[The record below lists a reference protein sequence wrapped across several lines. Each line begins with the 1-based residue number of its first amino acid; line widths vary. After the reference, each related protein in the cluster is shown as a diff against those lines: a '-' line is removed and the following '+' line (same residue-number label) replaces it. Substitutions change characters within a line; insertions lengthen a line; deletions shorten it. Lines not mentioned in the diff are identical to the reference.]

1 MNSEK
6 SQISNIVSFFR
17 TVCNLKK
24 IKRVGWIHKL
34 DIDLPESVADH
45 SYSMCTISMVLA
57 DMLNLHTEHIMKM
70 ANLHDLAESLVGDL
84 ISDSTSPEKKKL
96 IEGRAMKKILSKL
109 PGHLRAKYLDIWNEY
124 VDNSTDS
131 AKFVHNMDKLEM
143 AIQAKEYEFDGYSK
157 ESLKVFLKSAN
168 DYIEKSDPDLVYKI
182 LQKIND
188 YSI

>member
-1 MNSEK
+1 
-6 SQISNIVSFFR
+6 
-17 TVCNLKK
+17 
-24 IKRVGWIHKL
+24 
-34 DIDLPESVADH
+34 
-45 SYSMCTISMVLA
+45 
-57 DMLNLHTEHIMKM
+57 
-70 ANLHDLAESLVGDL
+70 
-84 ISDSTSPEKKKL
+84 
-96 IEGRAMKKILSKL
+96 MKKILSKL

-157 ESLKVFLKSAN
+157 ESLQVFLKSAN